1 MKIEDTGLV
10 LEGGGLRGAF
20 TTGVLDSFLKY
31 EIQFPYTIG
40 VSAGANNGMSYVA
53 KQFGRSFFCNILV
66 LKKYN
71 YVGLNHFVRGSGYID
86 LQFLVKDY
94 PEKFMPLDFE
104 TYKESANRFIMVTS
118 NCITGESE
126 YFEEK
131 ENKERFLDICQ
142 ASCSLPI
149 LCPEKNIDGI
159 PMLDGGVCD
168 SIPVCHAQKDGYL
181 NNVVVLTQAKGYRK
195 PNRKFYF
202 PKVFLHKYPKLQK
215 QLEMRYINYNEILD
229 YIDELENKGHVYVLR
244 PQKPMKVSRTTADY
258 HLLKLLYEEGKM
270 AGEKFLYDAGLIKV
284 II

>member
-71 YVGLNHFVRGSGYID
+71 YVGLNHFVRGRGYID

-159 PMLDGGVCD
+159 PMLDGGV
-168 SIPVCHAQKDGYL
+168 
-181 NNVVVLTQAKGYRK
+181 
-195 PNRKFYF
+195 
-202 PKVFLHKYPKLQK
+202 
-215 QLEMRYINYNEILD
+215 
-229 YIDELENKGHVYVLR
+229 
-244 PQKPMKVSRTTADY
+244 
-258 HLLKLLYEEGKM
+258 
-270 AGEKFLYDAGLIKV
+270 
-284 II
+284 